1 MEVIDGMSYF
11 SSNEKFKSLIEEAKE
26 IKPLLKDKMC
36 LISGDFYG
44 IQKFIFDRLATKN
57 ASKVV
62 RAKSAFVQIFT
73 EFLAEYICNELSI
86 DSKYILTKNAGK
98 FEILAP
104 METVDIIDSIQK
116 RIDNYF
122 INNFYGLSGVM
133 LSCVKC
139 TKENFEPGE
148 SYKKFR
154 RKIINSVE
162 DKKFQKFNLLSAS
175 NVLKYDT
182 NIDNQTLCKICNI
195 RKIVKDDKCE
205 ICNNFIK
212 LGQRLANKKDE
223 LVKAKDLGI
232 EFDGFNPELTLTRKI
247 KSYVLYKNES
257 PVDFET
263 LAKNSCS
270 STPDQGVE
278 ALAIVK
284 ADVDNMGKFLENS
297 EVTNNFE
304 SFDAFSKT
312 MDNFFSLYVPK
323 IMENDYPN
331 TYTVFAGGDDLFLLG
346 AWDEILELARRIE
359 KEFKEFIEGDTL
371 SISFGIALAKPS
383 TPISYLAEYT
393 EKLLEEAKDID
404 DGEEVEHPKDAI
416 TLFDETVKWDEYKTI
431 YGKLNKLFE
440 GFDTNVK
447 TTLYSYLLTFCKMA
461 KNINK
466 DIRNT
471 MWKSKLNYLFRRNID
486 KRFHHILDE
495 LDESIENHPEAT
507 KMFLSEF
514 IYKRRDR

>member
-1 MEVIDGMSYF
+1 MSYF
-11 SSNEKFKSLIEEAKE
+11 SSDKKFKSLIEKPKE
-26 IKPLLKDKMC
+26 IEPLLKDKMC

-73 EFLAEYICNELSI
+73 EFLAEYICNELGI
-86 DSKYILTKNAGK
+86 DRKYILTKNAGK

-104 METVDIIDSIQK
+104 METVDIDSIQK

-139 TKENFEPGE
+139 TKENFEPGDI
-148 SYKKFR
+148 YKIFR
-154 RKIINSVE
+154 KDIINSVE
-162 DKKFQKFNLLSAS
+162 AKKFQKFNLLGTS
-175 NVLKYDT
+175 NVLNYYT

-195 RKIVKDDKCE
+195 RKIAKDEKCE

-212 LGQRLANKKDE
+212 LGKKLANKKDE

-232 EFDGFNPELTLTRKI
+232 EFDGFNPELALTRKI
-247 KSYVLYKNES
+247 KSYVLYEKES

-270 STPDQGVE
+270 STTDQGVE
-278 ALAIVK
+278 ALAILK

-297 EVTNNFE
+297 YVTNSFE
-304 SFDAFSKT
+304 SFDSFSKT
-312 MDNFFSLYVPK
+312 MDNFFSKYIPEEL
-323 IMENDYPN
+323 MEKEFKN
-331 TYTVFAGGDDLFLLG
+331 TYTVFAGGDDLFLVG
-346 AWDEILELARRIE
+346 AWDEILKLARRIE
-359 KEFKEFIEGDTL
+359 KEFKEFVKDDTL
-371 SISFGIALAKPS
+371 SISFGIAITKPS
-383 TPISYLAEYT
+383 VPISYLAEHT
-393 EKLLEEAKDID
+393 EELLEEAKDID
-404 DGEEVEHPKDAI
+404 NGNEVKHPKDAI
-416 TLFDETVKWDEYKTI
+416 SLFGETVKWSEYKTT
-431 YGKLNKLFE
+431 YEKLDNLFKD
-440 GFDTNVK
+440 FDKDVK
-447 TTLYSYLLTFCKMA
+447 TATLYSLLTFCDMS
-461 KNINK
+461 KNINN

-471 MWKSKLNYLFRRNID
+471 MWKSKLNYLFSRNID
-486 KRFHHILDE
+486 KRFHHILGD
-495 LDESIENHPEAT
+495 LNESIEKHPQAT

-514 IYKRRDR
+514 IYKRRKV